1 MKPSALS
8 FRAALRYW
16 VFLTALLV
24 TLQAPALLAQDPED
38 DHDDHEDIVKFS
50 TAELEEFGVV
60 VTEAGPATMERVLD
74 LPGEI
79 QANDNHLAHIVPRF
93 AGIVTDVKVQV
104 GDEVTAGQVLAV
116 IESDGSL
123 STYEMKTL
131 ISGTVID
138 KHITLGEAVSRQ
150 NGAFIVA
157 DLSTVWVDIT
167 VYQRDIPLVATGQKV
182 FVSGGHGLPRVTG
195 KISYVSP
202 VVEEETRT
210 SLARVL
216 LPNPDGTWRPGTFI
230 TAKIIVDIFEVP
242 LAVPRTALQ
251 TFEGKTVVFV
261 ETAEGFVPRAVTL
274 GKSGRDEVE
283 IVTGLSPGERYVSL
297 GGFTLKAELGKGS
310 FGGGHNH

>member
-8 FRAALRYW
+8 FRAAFRYW
-16 VFLTALLV
+16 VFPMALLV

-93 AGIVTDVKVQV
+93 AGIVTEVKVQV

-182 FVSGGHGLPRVTG
+182 LVSGGHGLPRVTG

-230 TAKIIVDIFEVP
+230 TAKIIVETSEVP

-251 TFEGKTVVFV
+251 TFEGETVVFV